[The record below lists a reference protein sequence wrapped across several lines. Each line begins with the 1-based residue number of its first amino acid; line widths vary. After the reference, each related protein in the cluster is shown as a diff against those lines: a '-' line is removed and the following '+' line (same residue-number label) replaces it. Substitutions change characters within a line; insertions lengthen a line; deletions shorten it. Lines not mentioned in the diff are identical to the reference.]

1 LKYTPLIKGE
11 KMANYTSTH
20 TGQVIDSAVTKV
32 NDITATATEVNITDG
47 LTVTTAELNQLDDKT
62 VGGSNNDDIVD
73 VGSSQ
78 SLVNKTLEGGTYT

>member
-20 TGQVIDSAVTKV
+20 TGQVIDSAVSKV

>member
-1 LKYTPLIKGE
+1 
-11 KMANYTSTH
+11 MANYTSTH
-20 TGQVIDSAVTKV
+20 TGQVIDTAVTKV

-62 VGGSNNDDIVD
+62 VGGTNSDDIVD

>member
-1 LKYTPLIKGE
+1 
-11 KMANYTSTH
+11 MANYTSTH
-20 TGQVIDSAVTKV
+20 TGQVIDTAVSKV

-47 LTVTTAELNQLDDKT
+47 LTVTTGELNELDDKT
-62 VGGSNNDDIVD
+62 VGGSNSDDIVD

>member
-1 LKYTPLIKGE
+1 
-11 KMANYTSTH
+11 MANYTSTH
-20 TGQVIDSAVTKV
+20 TGQVIDTAVSKV

-62 VGGSNNDDIVD
+62 VGGTNSDDIVD

-78 SLVNKTLEGGTYT
+78 SLTNKTLEGGTYT